1 MPRHPSADAARHADA
16 ALLTRRLMELGL
28 TGMRGVEVHENRTV
42 LVSVTGRGV
51 LRVHRGY
58 AYATDQTL
66 EQLVAF
72 VRPEM
77 GGHRRRKAEDVI
89 AAFPVHDYVQER
101 GRSQRATRPRTA
113 ANADRPLIAKLRS
126 LHAQLNALYFDGGLS
141 PVPFRISDRMEIRL
155 GELAVDA
162 SSNAPL
168 EIAVSRKHI
177 EQDGW
182 DEVEHTVLHEMVHQ
196 WQVESGMEPDHGRE
210 FRRKAREVGIAPSA
224 NRTVEPVAPATEH
237 REEQGWLFEVSTS
250 TTSTRS

>member
-1 MPRHPSADAARHADA
+1 
-16 ALLTRRLMELGL
+16 
-28 TGMRGVEVHENRTV
+28 MRGVEVHENRTV
-42 LVSVTGRGV
+42 LVSVTSRGV

-66 EQLVAF
+66 GQLVAF
-72 VRPEM
+72 VHPEM
-77 GGHRRRKAEDVI
+77 GGRRRRKAEDVI
-89 AAFPVHDYVQER
+89 AAFPVHDYVQEPS
-101 GRSQRATRPRTA
+101 RSHRARRPSETSK
-113 ANADRPLIAKLRS
+113 ADRPLVARLRS
-126 LHAQLNALYFDGGLS
+126 LHTKLNDRHFDGGLS
-141 PVPFRISDRMEIRL
+141 QVPFRISDRMETRL

-168 EIAVSRKHI
+168 EIAVGRRHI

-224 NRTVEPVAPATEH
+224 HRTVEPVAPASEH

>member
-1 MPRHPSADAARHADA
+1 VSRRPSADAARRADA
-16 ALLTRRLMELGL
+16 ALLTQRLTEVGL

-58 AYATDQTL
+58 AYATDETL

-72 VRPEM
+72 VHPAM
-77 GGHRRRKAEDVI
+77 GGRRRRKAEDVI
-89 AAFPVHDYVQER
+89 AAFPVHDYVQEGSTSR
-101 GRSQRATRPRTA
+101 RPTRPKPTPR
-113 ANADRPLIAKLRS
+113 ADRPLIARLRS
-126 LHAQLNALYFDGGLS
+126 LHSRLNTRHFGGSLS
-141 PVPFRISDRMEIRL
+141 QVPFRISDRMETRL

-168 EIAVSRKHI
+168 EIAISRRHI
-177 EQDGW
+177 EEDGW
-182 DEVEHTVLHEMVHQ
+182 NEVGHTLLHEMVHQ

-210 FRRKAREVGIAPSA
+210 FRRKAKAVGIAPSA
-224 NRTVEPVAPATEH
+224 NRTVEPVAPAIEH